1 MCERWSRTCD
11 VDGCPTVVAEIV
23 RSGNLCLI
31 NSMPIRAPLK
41 PHEFR
46 CLAHRH
52 PHQRFPREFYAVSEQ
67 RDSRWVF
74 RLLRHTERGL
84 ELAYERSA
92 PIDSYLLICEAVE
105 ELDALA
111 SLSRHRIIG
120 DETWA
125 RYLRAARA
133 LAEQPVAQIDG
144 PTAQGLCKGSWRP
157 ASAPASLVGASLPR
171 RWASVAR

>member
-1 MCERWSRTCD
+1 MCERWYRTCG
-11 VDGCPTVVAEIV
+11 VDGCPTVVAEIIK
-23 RSGNLCLI
+23 SSNICLI
-31 NSMPIRAPLK
+31 RSTRFRAPLR

-52 PHQRFPREFYAVSEQ
+52 PNQRFPREFYAVSDQVEGQ
-67 RDSRWVF
+67 WHF
-74 RLLRHTERGL
+74 TLLRHTERGL
-84 ELAYERSA
+84 EPAYERSA

-120 DETWA
+120 DETWT